1 MRAHVIVIRGCVRI
15 VITTRADREIHNITA
30 DIVKHMA
37 VSKPEKFQPDK
48 SFSFPKRTFGRTTRS
63 FRPEWCELFPWLH
76 YSIDQDAAF
85 CHLCMTAQH
94 EGKFLAST
102 KRDPAFV
109 SRGYT
114 YWKEATT
121 AFKKHQ
127 TSDCHKE
134 AIEAIVSLP
143 QQVQDVGE
151 LLSRS
156 YQEEKA
162 TNRRM
167 LLKIVRCIK
176 FLARQGL
183 PLRGVGSDSDSNL
196 MQLLQMECHEC
207 PELQTWL
214 RKKTDKYTSHDV
226 QNEIMRTMALMILRQ
241 VSHNIKSSGWYTI
254 LADECTDVANREQ
267 FTICVRWVGEDL
279 HDHEDFLG
287 LYQMSTIDASSL
299 VRAIK
304 DTLLRMNIP
313 LSHCRGQCYDG
324 ASNMSGSRSG
334 VATQIAKEEERALY
348 LHCFGHAL
356 NLAVADSVKKSKVCC
371 DALETAMEVTKLVKF
386 SPKRNALFD
395 QIKSEDEH
403 SFGSGIRSFCP
414 TRWTVRGDAIASILD
429 NHHALMQLWDECL
442 ETRLE
447 PDIKGRIVGVQA
459 QMGQFHRLFGLKL
472 CERVL
477 KVTDNLSRTLQL
489 ESLSATEAHQLAEMT
504 CTTLRNMRTE
514 EAFDL
519 FFQRMELLRQ
529 EAGAQEPSLP
539 RKRKTPRR
547 FEIGDAEAYHSSS
560 VEQHYRRVYYEVLD
574 SAVSSITDRFDQP
587 GYATYSNL
595 EALLLKAAHKDDFT
609 HEIKAVTSVYK
620 DDLNASELA
629 TQLEV
634 FGASFESTDT
644 PSTIHDVIKHLKGL
658 STSQRRLLE
667 QVCRVCRLLLVLP
680 ATNAASERSFS
691 VMRRLKSYLRST
703 MSQPRLNHAMA
714 LNIYKELVDDLDLRA
729 VASDFVGSNEH
740 RLRLF
745 GSFTV

>member
-1 MRAHVIVIRGCVRI
+1 
-15 VITTRADREIHNITA
+15 
-30 DIVKHMA
+30 MA
-37 VSKPEKFQPDK
+37 VSKPEKFQPSK
-48 SFSFPKRTFGRTTRS
+48 SFLFPKRTFGKTTRS
-63 FRPEWCELFPWLH
+63 FRAEWCELFPWLH

-85 CHLCMTAQH
+85 CYLCMTAQH

-121 AFKKHQ
+121 AFKRHQ
-127 TSDCHKE
+127 SSDCHKE
-134 AIEAIVSLP
+134 AVQAVVSLP

-156 YQEEKA
+156 HQEEKA

-167 LLKIVRCIK
+167 FLKIVRCIK
-176 FLARQGL
+176 FLSRQGL
-183 PLRGVGSDSDSNL
+183 PLRGVGADSDSNL
-196 MQLLQMECHEC
+196 MQLLQMECHDC
-207 PELQTWL
+207 PELQMWL
-214 RKKTDKYTSHDV
+214 RKKTDKYTSHDI
-226 QNEIMRTMALMILRQ
+226 QNEIMQIMALMILRQ
-241 VSHNIKSSGWYTI
+241 VGHNIRSSRWYTI
-254 LADECTDVANREQ
+254 LADECTDVANKEQ
-267 FTICVRWVGEDL
+267 FTICLRWIGEDL

-287 LYQMSTIDASSL
+287 LYQMAAIDAHSL

-313 LSHCRGQCYDG
+313 ISDCRGQCYDG
-324 ASNMSGSRSG
+324 SSNMSGSKSG
-334 VATQIAKEEERALY
+334 VATQIAKEEQRALY
-348 LHCFGHAL
+348 IHCFGHAL
-356 NLAVADSVKKSKVCC
+356 NLAVADSIKESKVCC
-371 DALETAMEVTKLVKF
+371 DALETAIEVTKLVKF

-395 QIKSEDEH
+395 QIKSEDED

-414 TRWTVRGDAIASILD
+414 TRWTVRGESIASILD
-429 NHHALMQLWDECL
+429 NHSVLMQLWDECL
-442 ETRLE
+442 ETRLK

-459 QMGQFHRLFGLKL
+459 QMVQFHRLFGLKL

-489 ESLSATEAHQLAEMT
+489 ESLSAAEAHQLAEMT
-504 CTTLRNMRTE
+504 CTTLRSMRTE

-529 EAGAQEPSLP
+529 EAGAQEATLP

-547 FEIGDAEAYHSSS
+547 CETGNAEAYHSSS
-560 VEQHYRRVYYEVLD
+560 VEEYYRKIYFEVID
-574 SAVSSITDRFDQP
+574 SAASRITDRFDQP

-595 EALLLKAAHKDDFT
+595 EALLLKAAHKEDFS
-609 HEIKAVTSVYK
+609 HEINEVTSVYK
-620 DDLNASELA
+620 DDLNTSELK
-629 TQLEV
+629 TQLEI
-634 FGASFESTDT
+634 FGATFDDSPDTSASTPR
-644 PSTIHDVIKHLKGL
+644 PSKIHDVIKHLKSL
-658 STSQRRLLE
+658 STSQTHLLE
-667 QVCRVCRLLLVLP
+667 QVYRVCRLLLVLP
-680 ATNAASERSFS
+680 ATNATSERSFS

-703 MSQPRLNHAMA
+703 MSQPRLNHVMV
-714 LNIYKELVDDLDLRA
+714 LNIYKELVDELDLRA
-729 VASDFVGSNEH
+729 VATEFVGSNEH